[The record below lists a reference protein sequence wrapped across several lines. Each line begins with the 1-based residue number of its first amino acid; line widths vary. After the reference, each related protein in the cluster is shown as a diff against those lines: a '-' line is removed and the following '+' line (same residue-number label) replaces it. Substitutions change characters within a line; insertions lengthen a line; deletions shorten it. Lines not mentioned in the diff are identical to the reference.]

1 MNSPPHVF
9 ISYSREDRELMQRV
23 RELLSAAGLPV
34 WTDEGIEVG
43 TPNWQ
48 LSIEAAI
55 EGAECLVCILTPAAK
70 RSVWVREEL
79 AYATFQGQPIYML
92 HAAGDYRQVAILGF
106 TVAQVI
112 DVREEAQFAARID
125 QLGGRIRGARRVRDG
140 GPTTM
145 CSAPAPAPAAA
156 EDRHRPRSQAE
167 EIVRHFLPAAVPA
180 NERHMLVAAADADR
194 PGRVAARLEQL
205 VVKVGR
211 DFGCG
216 VRLEDDSVSRE
227 HCQLV
232 YTNEGYVLRDLGSR
246 NGTYVNQE
254 PVTVRTLKS
263 GDTIRVGLRC
273 ELRYLVARVEEER

>member
-1 MNSPPHVF
+1 MSSPPHVF
-9 ISYSREDRELMQRV
+9 ISYSREDRELMPRV
-23 RELLSAAGLPV
+23 RALLSAAGLPV

-79 AYATFQGQPIYML
+79 AYATFQGKPIYML

-106 TVAQVI
+106 TVAQLI
-112 DVREEAQFAARID
+112 DVREEAQFAARVD
-125 QLGGRIRGARRVRDG
+125 QLGGRIRGAQRVREG
-140 GPTTM
+140 GATTICSTPT
-145 CSAPAPAPAAA
+145 PAAA
-156 EDRHRPRSQAE
+156 AGDRHRPRSQAE

-180 NERHMLVAAADADR
+180 TERHVLVVAADADQ
-194 PGRVAARLEQL
+194 PGRVATRLEQI
-205 VVKVGR
+205 VIKVGR
-211 DFGCG
+211 DVGCG

-254 PVTVRTLKS
+254 PVIVRTLKS

-273 ELRYLVARVEEER
+273 ELRYLVARVEGPA

>member
-1 MNSPPHVF
+1 MSSAPHVF
-9 ISYSREDRELMQRV
+9 ISYSREDRDVMRRV

-48 LSIEAAI
+48 LTIESAI

-70 RSVWVREEL
+70 RSAWVREEL
-79 AYATFQGQPIYML
+79 AYATFQGKPIYML

-106 TVAQVI
+106 TVAQLI
-112 DVREEAQFAARID
+112 DVREEALFAPRID
-125 QLGGRIRGARRVRDG
+125 QLCGRIRGSQRVREGDA
-140 GPTTM
+140 TTIY
-145 CSAPAPAPAAA
+145 SAPAPEPTAA
-156 EDRHRPRSQAE
+156 EKHRPRSQAE
-167 EIVRHFLPAAVPA
+167 EIVRHFLPAAVPTS
-180 NERHMLVAAADADR
+180 ERHVLMSAGDADR
-194 PGRVAARLEQL
+194 PTRLAGRLEQI

-211 DFGCG
+211 EFGCD

-246 NGTYVNQE
+246 NGTYVNNE
-254 PVTVRTLKS
+254 RVSVRTIRT
-263 GDTIRVGLRC
+263 GDMIRVGLRC
-273 ELRYLVARVEEER
+273 ELRYLVARVEGPV